1 MKEKRKSS
9 FAGYFVRQ
17 RRILYHVLS
26 FYFFLAV
33 EVALV
38 VAAFF
43 TASALG
49 AAAFLAV
56 VFFSVV
62 ALAAVFFAVAIIFSF
77 VDLHKTSGS
86 LQCRTIQSDVEL
98 RIARNTN
105 LLHAKN
111 LSFL

>member
-38 VAAFF
+38 VAAFV
-43 TASALG
+43 ALLV
-49 AAAFLAV
+49 FVVDLAV
-56 VFFSVV
+56 GLVT
-62 ALAAVFFAVAIIFSF
+62 FAVRFDLPVSLSLYSF
-77 VDLHKTSGS
+77 
-86 LQCRTIQSDVEL
+86 TISRQ
-98 RIARNTN
+98 A
-105 LLHAKN
+105 
-111 LSFL
+111 

>member
-38 VAAFF
+38 VAAFV
-43 TASALG
+43 ALLV
-49 AAAFLAV
+49 FVVDLAV
-56 VFFSVV
+56 GLVT
-62 ALAAVFFAVAIIFSF
+62 FAVRFDSMNYNVVYAQMGRG
-77 VDLHKTSGS
+77 KM
-86 LQCRTIQSDVEL
+86 E
-98 RIARNTN
+98 RNV
-105 LLHAKN
+105 A
-111 LSFL
+111 FA

>member
-38 VAAFF
+38 VAAFV
-43 TASALG
+43 ALLV
-49 AAAFLAV
+49 FVVDLAV
-56 VFFSVV
+56 GLVT
-62 ALAAVFFAVAIIFSF
+62 FAVRF
-77 VDLHKTSGS
+77 DLS
-86 LQCRTIQSDVEL
+86 LIH
-98 RIARNTN
+98 I
-105 LLHAKN
+105 
-111 LSFL
+111 

>member
-38 VAAFF
+38 VAAFV
-43 TASALG
+43 ALLV
-49 AAAFLAV
+49 FVVDLAV
-56 VFFSVV
+56 GLVT
-62 ALAAVFFAVAIIFSF
+62 FAVRFDLPVSLSLCSF
-77 VDLHKTSGS
+77 
-86 LQCRTIQSDVEL
+86 TIYRQ
-98 RIARNTN
+98 A
-105 LLHAKN
+105 
-111 LSFL
+111 

>member
-38 VAAFF
+38 VAAFV
-43 TASALG
+43 ALLV
-49 AAAFLAV
+49 FVVDLAV
-56 VFFSVV
+56 GLVT
-62 ALAAVFFAVAIIFSF
+62 FAVRFDLPVSLSLCSF
-77 VDLHKTSGS
+77 TISRQALS
-86 LQCRTIQSDVEL
+86 LIH
-98 RIARNTN
+98 I
-105 LLHAKN
+105 
-111 LSFL
+111 

>member
-38 VAAFF
+38 VAAFV
-43 TASALG
+43 ALLV
-49 AAAFLAV
+49 FVVDLAV
-56 VFFSVV
+56 GLVTY
-62 ALAAVFFAVAIIFSF
+62 AVRFDLRVSLSLCSF
-77 VDLHKTSGS
+77 
-86 LQCRTIQSDVEL
+86 TISRQ
-98 RIARNTN
+98 A
-105 LLHAKN
+105 
-111 LSFL
+111 

>member
-38 VAAFF
+38 VAAFV
-43 TASALG
+43 ALLV
-49 AAAFLAV
+49 FVVDLAV
-56 VFFSVV
+56 GLVT
-62 ALAAVFFAVAIIFSF
+62 FAVRFDLPVSLSLCSF
-77 VDLHKTSGS
+77 
-86 LQCRTIQSDVEL
+86 
-98 RIARNTN
+98 TN
-105 LLHAKN
+105 LQTSLKA
-111 LSFL
+111 

>member
-38 VAAFF
+38 VAAFV
-43 TASALG
+43 ALLV
-49 AAAFLAV
+49 FVVDLAV
-56 VFFSVV
+56 GLVT
-62 ALAAVFFAVAIIFSF
+62 FAVRF
-77 VDLHKTSGS
+77 DLPVS
-86 LQCRTIQSDVEL
+86 LSLGRITISRQ
-98 RIARNTN
+98 A
-105 LLHAKN
+105 
-111 LSFL
+111 

>member
-38 VAAFF
+38 VAAFV
-43 TASALG
+43 ALLV
-49 AAAFLAV
+49 FVVDLAV
-56 VFFSVV
+56 ALV
-62 ALAAVFFAVAIIFSF
+62 AFAVRLDLLVSLSLCSF
-77 VDLHKTSGS
+77 
-86 LQCRTIQSDVEL
+86 TISRQ
-98 RIARNTN
+98 A
-105 LLHAKN
+105 
-111 LSFL
+111 

>member
-38 VAAFF
+38 VAAFV
-43 TASALG
+43 ALLV
-49 AAAFLAV
+49 FVVDLAV
-56 VFFSVV
+56 GLVT
-62 ALAAVFFAVAIIFSF
+62 FAVRF
-77 VDLHKTSGS
+77 DLPVS
-86 LQCRTIQSDVEL
+86 LSLCNSTQCP
-98 RIARNTN
+98 
-105 LLHAKN
+105 
-111 LSFL
+111 

>member
-1 MKEKRKSS
+1 
-9 FAGYFVRQ
+9 
-17 RRILYHVLS
+17 L
-26 FYFFLAV
+26 
-33 EVALV
+33 
-38 VAAFF
+38 VAAVFF

-49 AAAFLAV
+49 AAAFLAG

-105 LLHAKN
+105 LLHAKISVFCSN
-111 LSFL
+111 EVKQVMTRIVPA

>member
-38 VAAFF
+38 VAAFV
-43 TASALG
+43 ALLV
-49 AAAFLAV
+49 FVVDLAV
-56 VFFSVV
+56 GLVT
-62 ALAAVFFAVAIIFSF
+62 FAVRFDLPVSF
-77 VDLHKTSGS
+77 AVS
-86 LQCRTIQSDVEL
+86 QSPDKPEGL
-98 RIARNTN
+98 G
-105 LLHAKN
+105 LEG
-111 LSFL
+111 

>member
-38 VAAFF
+38 VAAFV
-43 TASALG
+43 ALLV
-49 AAAFLAV
+49 FVVDLAV
-56 VFFSVV
+56 GLVT
-62 ALAAVFFAVAIIFSF
+62 FAVRF
-77 VDLHKTSGS
+77 G
-86 LQCRTIQSDVEL
+86 
-98 RIARNTN
+98 
-105 LLHAKN
+105 
-111 LSFL
+111 

>member
-38 VAAFF
+38 VAAFV
-43 TASALG
+43 ALLV
-49 AAAFLAV
+49 FVVDLAV
-56 VFFSVV
+56 GLVT
-62 ALAAVFFAVAIIFSF
+62 FAVS
-77 VDLHKTSGS
+77 
-86 LQCRTIQSDVEL
+86 QSPDKPEGL
-98 RIARNTN
+98 G
-105 LLHAKN
+105 LEG
-111 LSFL
+111 

>member
-38 VAAFF
+38 VAAF
-43 TASALG
+43 
-49 AAAFLAV
+49 
-56 VFFSVV
+56 V
-62 ALAAVFFAVAIIFSF
+62 ALLGCGLGYLCSPFRLARLLVALQFHN
-77 VDLHKTSGS
+77 LQTS
-86 LQCRTIQSDVEL
+86 LK
-98 RIARNTN
+98 A
-105 LLHAKN
+105 
-111 LSFL
+111 